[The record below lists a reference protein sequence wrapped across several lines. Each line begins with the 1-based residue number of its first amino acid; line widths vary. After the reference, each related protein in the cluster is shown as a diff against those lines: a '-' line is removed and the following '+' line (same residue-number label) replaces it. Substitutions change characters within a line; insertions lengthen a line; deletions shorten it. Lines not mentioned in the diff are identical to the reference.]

1 MDEPMEPDTIPV
13 GPKPIRKLDQ
23 DVVNQIAAS
32 EVIHR
37 PANAIKELL
46 ENSLDAGSTSIK
58 VTLKDGGLRM
68 IQIQDNGSG
77 IRKEDLPL
85 LCERFATSKIR
96 KFEDLQSLHTYGFR
110 GEALAS
116 ISYVSRMSVLTK
128 VKGESCGWKAFYQDG
143 HLAPAVHGGT
153 SVEPKPSAA
162 NEGTLITAE
171 DLFYNTPQRRKSF
184 KSPAD
189 EYNRVLDVVTKYAVH
204 NPKVSFTCKKA
215 GTNQAEVSTPSD
227 STTKSNISLLY
238 GPTLGKEL
246 LQVGP
251 GIHKSLGIEKVEGWA
266 TNANWS
272 QKRSTFLLFINHRLV
287 DSGKMKKA
295 IESLYTAYL
304 PKGSSPFVYISLE
317 IDPARVDVN
326 VHPTKQEISFLD
338 EDEVIETVVKEVA
351 MTLTNANTS
360 RTFSVQTLLP
370 GAINPTGKEKASRP
384 TGTTASSAK
393 PAPQHKVRMDPKD
406 RTLESM
412 NMFGK
417 RNPSQLL
424 YLSSKRPRIS
434 TGAESDEIDLD
445 DEADSDLEVLDNP
458 ETQGQ
463 NQGGPSVDA
472 TVVIEESEVNLKS
485 VKRLRLLAERGGD
498 LGLNEIFRNH
508 KFVGL
513 IPDMTSALVQHETKL
528 YCLYY
533 NDFARVLFYQLGLK
547 QFGSMHKLVLDPPQ
561 SLQELMEIAVET
573 EPGIT
578 GLSSGEVLKVACERL
593 LERREMLEEY
603 FSIDIDEEANL
614 RAVPLI
620 LPGYTPNL
628 DHLPSFLLCMSFK
641 VNWWEE
647 QQCFQDIF
655 EQLAQFYTPRPPLSC
670 QAEEAS
676 PTLDDTHSAAAADES
691 EESATREEAEY
702 EKHQLEHILFPAF
715 RKYGNFPKDL
725 MNQSIRKLTDLP
737 QLYKVFERC

>member
-1 MDEPMEPDTIPV
+1 MDDPMDPDMIPV

-116 ISYVSRMSVLTK
+116 ISYVSHMSVLTK
-128 VKGESCGWKAFYQDG
+128 VKGEACGWKAFYQDG
-143 HLAPAVHGGT
+143 HLAPALQGGT
-153 SVEPKPSAA
+153 SVDPKPSAA

-189 EYNRVLDVVTKYAVH
+189 EYNRILDVVTKYAVH
-204 NPKVSFTCKKA
+204 NPKVAFTCKKA
-215 GTNQAEVSTPSD
+215 GTNQAEVSTPSE
-227 STTKSNISLLY
+227 STTKANISLLY
-238 GPTLGKEL
+238 GPALGKEL
-246 LQVGP
+246 LHIGP
-251 GIHKSLGIEKVEGWA
+251 GVHKSLGIEKVEGWA

-351 MTLTNANTS
+351 LTLTNANTS

-370 GAINPTGKEKASRP
+370 GAINPSGKEKASKAS
-384 TGTTASSAK
+384 GTSLPSSK

-424 YLSSKRPRIS
+424 SASVKRPRIS
-434 TGAESDEIDLD
+434 IGAESDEIDLD
-445 DEADSDLEVLDNP
+445 NQDEDLDVQLLDDLEEQEP
-458 ETQGQ
+458 AP
-463 NQGGPSVDA
+463 GGPSVDA
-472 TVVIEESEVNLKS
+472 TVVIEESKVNLKS
-485 VKRLRLLAERGGD
+485 VKRLRLLSERGGD

-513 IPDMTSALVQHETKL
+513 IPDMTSALIQHETKL

-533 NDFARVLFYQLGLK
+533 SDFARVLFYQLGLK
-547 QFGSMHKLVLDPPQ
+547 QFGSMHKLVLDPPP
-561 SLQELMEIAVET
+561 SVQELVEIAIET
-573 EPGIT
+573 EAGIGAA
-578 GLSSGEVLKVACERL
+578 GLDAEEVLKVTCERL
-593 LERREMLEEY
+593 VDRREMLEEY
-603 FSIDIDEEANL
+603 FSLEIDEEGNL

-628 DHLPSFLLCMSFK
+628 DHLPSFLLCMSLK
-641 VNWWEE
+641 VNWWDE
-647 QQCFQDIF
+647 QQCFHDIF
-655 EQLAQFYTPRPPLSC
+655 EQLAQFYTPRPPLPVRTDETPPAGDA
-670 QAEEAS
+670 QNAS
-676 PTLDDTHSAAAADES
+676 ADE
-691 EESATREEAEY
+691 EHATKDEVEY
-702 EKHQLEHILFPAF
+702 ERHQLEHILFPAF
-715 RKYGNFPKDL
+715 RRYGNFPKEL

-737 QLYKVFERC
+737 QLYRVFERC